1 MTSAMSTSRSIAPA
15 ILEDIYRHAR
25 ATFPDECCGYI
36 VGVGEDARLVACEN
50 RQNELHEI
58 DPKSHPRTAKDGYEI
73 AGRELLDLV
82 RSFDTDSP
90 ATIIY
95 HSHPLVGAYFS
106 AEDTRAALAAGY
118 PVDYLVVDVQE
129 SEVVEA
135 VLFRRD
141 AADQYVAVDRFP
153 GAKV

>member
-1 MTSAMSTSRSIAPA
+1 MSTSSTAILPA

-25 ATFPDECCGYI
+25 AAFPDECCGYI
-36 VGVGEDARLVACEN
+36 VGVGRNARLVACAN
-50 RQNELHEI
+50 RQNELHEL
-58 DPKSHPRTAKDGYEI
+58 DPESHPRTARDGYEI

-82 RSFDTDSP
+82 RSFDGDAP
-90 ATIIY
+90 ARIIY

-106 AEDTRAALAAGY
+106 AEDARAATAAGY

-129 SEVVEA
+129 DEVVEA

-141 AADQYVAVDRFP
+141 ASNGYIEVDRFP
-153 GAKV
+153 GARI